1 MNTQALPITVV
12 MPVYNSAA
20 TVARALNSV
29 FAQSSPAQCV
39 IVVDDGSTDD
49 LAAALQP
56 FADQIQLVRQ
66 DNAGAASAR
75 NRGVSLAQTELIAFL
90 DADDYWHPQKLA
102 LQRAAFESN
111 PDLHVCSTVYRF
123 VPAPKAWEPLSH
135 APAVRYADFGQ
146 LFKVPYLGTPSVVL
160 RKSAF
165 VAAGQFRSNYRCA
178 EDVDLWLR
186 LGWLGPVARL
196 PDTLVT
202 VVTTPGSL
210 TGLRR
215 DGVYVD
221 NLQVIEDFIGEHP
234 DFLQRYWVQARRA
247 RALIYEQ
254 WGSGALAARRLG
266 QARRLLLQSCLQWPT
281 RRPMLLLCKALL
293 LTVRRFFGSR
303 SSPR

>member
-1 MNTQALPITVV
+1 MTQELTITVV

-20 TVARALNSV
+20 TIARALSSV

-39 IVVDDGSTDD
+39 IVVDDGSTDG

-56 FADQIQLVRQ
+56 FIDQIQVVRQ

-102 LQRAAFESN
+102 LQRAAFESS
-111 PDLHVCSTVYRF
+111 PDLDVCSTVYRF
-123 VPAPKAWEPLSH
+123 VPAPKDWEPLSL

-146 LFKVPYLGTPSVVL
+146 LFKMPYLGTPSVVV

-165 VAAGQFRSNYRCA
+165 LAAGQFRSNYRCA

-210 TGLRR
+210 KWLRR

-221 NLQVIEDFIGEHP
+221 NLQVIHDFIAEHP
-234 DFLQRYWVQARRA
+234 AFLKRYWVQVRRA

-254 WGSGALAARRLG
+254 WGSGALAGRRLA
-266 QARRLLLQSCLQWPT
+266 QAQRLLLQSIWQWPAQ
-281 RRPMLLLCKALL
+281 RPLLLLGKALL
-293 LTVRRFFGSR
+293 LSMARLFGAAIPSR
-303 SSPR
+303 